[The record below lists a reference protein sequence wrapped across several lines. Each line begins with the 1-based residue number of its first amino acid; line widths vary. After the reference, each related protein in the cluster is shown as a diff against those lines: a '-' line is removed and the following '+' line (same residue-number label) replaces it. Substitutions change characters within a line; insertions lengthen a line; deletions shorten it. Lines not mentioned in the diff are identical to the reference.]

1 MIIISFY
8 NFFSI
13 LILSNSF
20 KIEGYLNKT
29 LNYLPYKH
37 SIFFQKPLRFSKK
50 DFEANNP
57 SSKRLYYLLRSTEK
71 RSALDYTFWE
81 MKILHQINNENMQ
94 GEFERNFVN
103 LVILSKNK
111 IKKKDSLR
119 LYYLRNIPRFS
130 SEVGDLFIKN

>member
-1 MIIISFY
+1 M
-8 NFFSI
+8 
-13 LILSNSF
+13 
-20 KIEGYLNKT
+20 
-29 LNYLPYKH
+29 
-37 SIFFQKPLRFSKK
+37 
-50 DFEANNP
+50 
-57 SSKRLYYLLRSTEK
+57 RSTEK

>member
-1 MIIISFY
+1 
-8 NFFSI
+8 
-13 LILSNSF
+13 
-20 KIEGYLNKT
+20 
-29 LNYLPYKH
+29 
-37 SIFFQKPLRFSKK
+37 
-50 DFEANNP
+50 
-57 SSKRLYYLLRSTEK
+57 
-71 RSALDYTFWE
+71 
-81 MKILHQINNENMQ
+81 MQ